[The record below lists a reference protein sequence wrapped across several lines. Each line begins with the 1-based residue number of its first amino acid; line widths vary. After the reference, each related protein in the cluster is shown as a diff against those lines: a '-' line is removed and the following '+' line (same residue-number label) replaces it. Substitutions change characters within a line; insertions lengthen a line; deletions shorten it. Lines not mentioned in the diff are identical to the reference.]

1 MKVGLYIDRMDYRG
15 GAQRVVSNLCHGWI
29 RRGWEVHLIVASGH
43 GDSFEVP
50 ASVRRHVLSEAHK
63 RNGLMGVWDNC
74 MQALRLGRA
83 IRRAGLQAVV
93 AVSVVANVQLA
104 LAPAGGA
111 VTKVGS
117 EHDAPGFIKLPWYKE
132 SLRRACYPRL
142 DALVCPTRAA
152 ADHLN
157 SAYPGAKARG
167 IPNWLTWPLP
177 AGAGLAPPAKTP
189 DAARKTFV
197 SCGRLD
203 KMKGFRELIVMF
215 SEIKDRVPDW
225 DLVIVGEGEDRPALE
240 KLVRELRLGGR
251 VSLPGWVADV
261 GAVFRSGD
269 LFVFPSYSEGFALV
283 LAEAMACGLPCIS
296 YDCKVGPAEIIRH
309 GVDGELVPDQDA
321 AAFKAAMLRLAA
333 DEPERRRL
341 SAACPAVLG
350 RFSEDAI
357 QPLWAEVLGGRRR
370 RTGA

>member
-15 GAQRVVSNLCHGWI
+15 GAQRVVSNLCHGWV

-50 ASVRRHVLSEAHK
+50 SSAKRHVLSEVHK
-63 RNGLMGVWDNC
+63 RNGLMGVWDNFI
-74 MQALRLGRA
+74 QALRLGRV

-104 LAPAGGA
+104 LAPAGGV

-132 SLRRACYPRL
+132 ILRRACYPRL
-142 DALVCPTRAA
+142 DALVCPTQAA
-152 ADHLN
+152 ANHLN

-167 IPNWLTWPLP
+167 IHNWLTWPLP
-177 AGAGLAPPAKTP
+177 AGDGLAPPAKTR
-189 DAARKTFV
+189 DAARKSFI

-203 KMKGFRELIVMF
+203 KMKGFRELIGMF
-215 SEIKDRVPDW
+215 SEIKDLVPAW

-240 KLVRELRLGGR
+240 KLVRELGLGGR

-261 GAVFRSGD
+261 GAVFRSAN

-283 LAEAMACGLPCIS
+283 LAEAMAYGLPCIS

-309 GVDGELVPDQDA
+309 GIDGELVPDQDA
-321 AAFKAAMLRLAA
+321 AAFKAAMLRLAGN
-333 DEPERRRL
+333 EPERRRL
-341 SAACPAVLG
+341 AAACPAVLE
-350 RFSEDAI
+350 RLSEDAI
-357 QPLWAEVLGGRRR
+357 QPLWAEVLGDRRR
-370 RTGA
+370 SGGA